1 MQYECEQVI
10 QKKLGPHEKL
20 IWVGK
25 PKQGIMFRSNDIFL
39 IPFSI
44 LWTGFIILWE
54 ISAITAVLN
63 APEKSELT
71 VFMLPIFGIPFVII
85 GLYFVFGRFIIDAK
99 LRKNTCYGITNER
112 IIIISGLF
120 HKKIKSLDIKTLSD
134 ISLTE
139 KTNRYRTIYFGS
151 INPFIWWCVGIWPE
165 MEITPMFEMIPNA
178 KEVYDQIRK
187 IQREK

>member
-10 QKKLGPHEKL
+10 QKELGPHEKL
-20 IWVGK
+20 IWAGK

-44 LWTGFIILWE
+44 FWMGFVIFWE
-54 ISAITAVLN
+54 ITAITTALN
-63 APEKSELT
+63 APEKGESAA
-71 VFMLPIFGIPFVII
+71 FILPIFGIPFVII

-99 LRKNTCYGITNER
+99 RRKNTYYGITNER

-120 HKKIKSLDIKTLSD
+120 RKKIKSLNIKTLSD

-139 KTNRYRTIYFGS
+139 KTNRYGTIYFGP
-151 INPFIWWCVGIWPE
+151 INPFIWWYAGIWPE

-187 IQREK
+187 IQREN

>member
-99 LRKNTCYGITNER
+99 LRKNTCYGIT
-112 IIIISGLF
+112 
-120 HKKIKSLDIKTLSD
+120 
-134 ISLTE
+134 
-139 KTNRYRTIYFGS
+139 
-151 INPFIWWCVGIWPE
+151 
-165 MEITPMFEMIPNA
+165 M
-178 KEVYDQIRK
+178 
-187 IQREK
+187 RE